1 MTRAEISARLE
12 ALAEEMAAVAVE
24 MDYHGGLAEWAR
36 HGRELF
42 GASEIARQWVEE
54 MRKGDRGGTS
64 AP

>member
-24 MDYHGGLAEWAR
+24 MDCCRGLWQR
-36 HGRELF
+36 HGRELL